1 MGSEGPLATHISLVS
16 FDRFPLKNGQRW
28 EDSWRW
34 HGSPGHGRCTGL
46 GEMYSGGLWTRRA
59 RPETAGYRRESQVH

>member
-1 MGSEGPLATHISLVS
+1 MGSEGPLATHILLVS

-46 GEMYSGGLWTRRA
+46 GEMYSGGL
-59 RPETAGYRRESQVH
+59 